1 MKTKLLLLALLLTSY
16 WVAAQQTVELNNN
29 KPLTWQGK
37 AAMGGYAPE
46 GTLDVEKAVI
56 TIENGQITALVVAV
70 DMKTL
75 SQENKRLE
83 KHLRNEDF
91 FDVKV
96 FPQAVFTL
104 TDPVDLA
111 NGTCKLQGVMSI
123 KNKAVS
129 EEIPAWINITDQLIT
144 ITFDAQLDR
153 TAYWITYNS
162 PSFFTKLKDQAI
174 ADEFT
179 LKGKLSLPNRF

>member
-1 MKTKLLLLALLLTSY
+1 
-16 WVAAQQTVELNNN
+16 
-29 KPLTWQGK
+29 
-37 AAMGGYAPE
+37 
-46 GTLDVEKAVI
+46 
-56 TIENGQITALVVAV
+56 
-70 DMKTL
+70 
-75 SQENKRLE
+75 
-83 KHLRNEDF
+83 
-91 FDVKV
+91 
-96 FPQAVFTL
+96 
-104 TDPVDLA
+104 
-111 NGTCKLQGVMSI
+111 MSI

-153 TAYWITYNS
+153 TAYGITYNS